1 MGSKWWTRVAL
12 LGLLSCVISLPAFAK
27 PNKPPIPA
35 VPEGGP
41 WAAYVIVAGG
51 VMLGGTLLA
60 RRQNS
65 TRGFPGRAK
74 LR

>member
-1 MGSKWWTRVAL
+1 MYMGPKWWNRVAL
-12 LGLLSCVISLPAFAK
+12 LAVLSCVISLPAFAK
-27 PNKPPIPA
+27 PKPKDTPTA
-35 VPEGGP
+35 VLPEGGP

-65 TRGFPGRAK
+65 TRGSG
-74 LR
+74 LS

>member
-1 MGSKWWTRVAL
+1 MGPKWWNRAAFL
-12 LGLLSCVISLPAFAK
+12 ALLSCVISLPAFAK
-27 PNKPPIPA
+27 PKANPTTA

-51 VMLGGTLLA
+51 VMLGGALLA

-65 TRGFPGRAK
+65 TRGSRG
-74 LR
+74 

>member
-1 MGSKWWTRVAL
+1 MGRKWWNRAAL
-12 LGLLSCVISLPAFAK
+12 LALLSCVISLPAFAK
-27 PNKPPIPA
+27 PKPKDTHTA

-65 TRGFPGRAK
+65 TRGSRG
-74 LR
+74 

>member
-1 MGSKWWTRVAL
+1 MGQKWWNRAAL
-12 LGLLSCVISLPAFAK
+12 LALLSCVISLPAFAK
-27 PNKPPIPA
+27 PKNTTA

-65 TRGFPGRAK
+65 TRGFPSRAK

>member
-1 MGSKWWTRVAL
+1 MGPKWWNRAAFL
-12 LGLLSCVISLPAFAK
+12 ALLSCVISLPAFAK
-27 PNKPPIPA
+27 PRKDIPT

-65 TRGFPGRAK
+65 TRGSRG
-74 LR
+74 